1 MSRFIQLLFCTALLL
16 CLVGCS
22 SPPAVNTVEV
32 DPTQTWSIE
41 GHAELNRQQYF
52 SIAHSAGD
60 GLDGLSQE
68 QFDYYFRELGITFG
82 RRVNL
87 MLAGHTYEEVVFEDP
102 DRPGRVDLDRLANE
116 PPLAP
121 GKFDDQLREMF
132 PDGLDLVGT
141 ENFLKTTWPP
151 FMETYVRE
159 EDTTGHHPM
168 VKDHDAAAEG
178 MIAYLNHRFD
188 DWERPR
194 WFEGLNEPDWFF
206 NVYNDE
212 SFFGLHEGFK
222 NYRNEAE
229 LTMEVGGPC
238 FPTVQYFKNNY
249 QTLPKTIGHFIDQT
263 DCALDFYSF
272 HPYDYT
278 IWDEAAGAFDA
289 RVTGGLPMDADLD
302 ALVNHTL
309 LEHGKAVDVIIS
321 EHGAYMVDTAVRG
334 EQLKALAERLFPE
347 LSEWDRWMKRKEITD
362 FMMVNGAIA
371 HTLTFMDH
379 PHVVEKAIPF
389 ILLDAASWRPDHYAA
404 LLVSKDHQYPVEE
417 WVESRMVDFW
427 KVFKDVDGQRVR
439 AWSNDPD
446 IQQQS
451 FVDGDRLFVVL
462 NNLAGVPQ
470 GVNVQIADA
479 GTVQSYEMRRLS
491 RNADFTP
498 NYRESVVDEIGTL
511 TLAPQETVVVV
522 ATYAEPIAEARRW
535 EESVHYGDRS
545 CVELSGTESAV
556 FKVAVP
562 KVEEAETVT
571 LRVAVGR
578 PHGTDRDLAV
588 TFNGKPIVIPVE
600 DSADRLD
607 RSHKYADEYGALK
620 RVRIPADWLEAS
632 NNIEVGF
639 PDGKGGGIGSV
650 VLRVSRPAE

>member
-1 MSRFIQLLFCTALLL
+1 MSTRTTA
-16 CLVGCS
+16 S
-22 SPPAVNTVEV
+22 TVTV

-41 GHAELNRQQYF
+41 GHSDLNRQQYF
-52 SIAHSAGD
+52 SIAQSAGD
-60 GLDGLSQE
+60 GLDELSQE

-87 MLAGHTYEEVVFEDP
+87 LLAGHTYEEIVFEDP
-102 DRPGRVDLDRLANE
+102 DRPGRVDIDRLKNE
-116 PPLAP
+116 PPRTP

-178 MIAYLNHRFD
+178 MIAYLNHRFN
-188 DWERPR
+188 DWDRPR

-222 NYRNEAE
+222 NYRDEAG
-229 LTMEVGGPC
+229 LNMEVGGPC
-238 FPTVQYFKNNY
+238 FPTSQYFKNNY
-249 QTLPKTIGHFIDQT
+249 QTLPKTMGHFIDQT
-263 DCALDFYSF
+263 ECDLDFYSF

-278 IWDEAAGAFDA
+278 IWDEEAQTFDA

-302 ALVNHTL
+302 ALVNYTV
-309 LEHGKAVDVIIS
+309 LEHGKEIDVVIS
-321 EHGAYMVDTAVRG
+321 EHGAYMVDTAVRYD
-334 EQLKALAERLFPE
+334 QIDALGVRLFPE
-347 LSEWDRWMKRKEITD
+347 LSDWDRWMKQKEITD

-379 PHVVEKAIPF
+379 PHTVEKAIPF
-389 ILLDAASWRPDHYAA
+389 ILLEASSWKPDHYAA
-404 LLVSKDHQYPVEE
+404 LLVSKDHQSPAEE

-427 KVFKDVDGQRVR
+427 KVFKDVDGRRVR
-439 AWSNDPD
+439 GWSIDPD

-451 FVDGDRLFVVL
+451 FVDGDRLFIVL

-470 GVNVQIADA
+470 DVTLDIANADE
-479 GTVQSYEMRRLS
+479 VQSYELRRLS
-491 RNADFTP
+491 RNEDFTP
-498 NYRESVVDEIGTL
+498 NYSEQSVESVDAL
-511 TLAPQETVVVV
+511 TLAPQESVVVV
-522 ATYAEPIAEARRW
+522 ATYAEPIVEAQRF

-545 CVELSGTESAV
+545 CVELTGQDSAT

-562 KVEEAETVT
+562 DVEDAETVT
-571 LRVAVGR
+571 LRIAVGR

-588 TFNGKPIVIPVE
+588 KFNGHAVTIPVE

-607 RSHKYADEYGALK
+607 RKHKYADEYGALK
-620 RVRIPADWLEAS
+620 RVRIPAEWLEAE
-632 NNIEVGF
+632 NAVEVSF
-639 PDGKGGGIGSV
+639 PDGTGGGIGSV
-650 VLRVSRPAE
+650 VLRVSRASE